1 MLIGCDL
8 YRRSIK
14 QQCLASL
21 NGDELYTRLRSNF
34 NRLATDHRYIK
45 PKILVWLR
53 HFDHHGNSFSKGG
66 ASSNRIIRSFKR
78 FDRQNGPVTDYNRLT
93 DIQSTDLLGNRKSIF
108 SVV

>member
-21 NGDELYTRLRSNF
+21 NGDEPYTRLRSNF
-34 NRLATDHRYIK
+34 NRLATDHRHIK

-53 HFDHHGNSFSKGG
+53 HFDHHGNSFSKGS
-66 ASSNRIIRSFKR
+66 APSNPLIRSFKPS
-78 FDRQNGPVTDYNRLT
+78 DRQTGPAPDYNCLT
-93 DIQSTDLLGNRKSIF
+93 HLPSTPLTVPPKP
-108 SVV
+108 